1 MKHMTIKHEQLEA
14 FLEELEQLLDK
25 HCTPDW
31 FYRFDIEDGVGI
43 NLSIPEFRKETT
55 DEGVNNFGWNKSFEM
70 GYHYVYTCDGYM
82 DIKGVSNA

>member
-1 MKHMTIKHEQLEA
+1 MTIKHEQLEA

-43 NLSIPEFRKETT
+43 NLSIPEFRKGTT
-55 DEGVNNFGWNKSFEM
+55 DG
-70 GYHYVYTCDGYM
+70 
-82 DIKGVSNA
+82 

>member
-1 MKHMTIKHEQLEA
+1 MTDDQMMTQLQV

-55 DEGVNNFGWNKSFEM
+55 DEGVNNFG
-70 GYHYVYTCDGYM
+70 
-82 DIKGVSNA
+82 